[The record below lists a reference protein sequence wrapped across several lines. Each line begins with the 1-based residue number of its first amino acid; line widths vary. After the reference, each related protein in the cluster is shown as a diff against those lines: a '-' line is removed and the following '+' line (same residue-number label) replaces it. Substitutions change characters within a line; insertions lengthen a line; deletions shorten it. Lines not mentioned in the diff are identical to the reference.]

1 VTGPVRAPA
10 SARGR
15 AARLATRARTARL
28 TERARTARLTARA
41 RPSRQTGSARP
52 PRLTAR
58 ARSTTAAG
66 LLAAAC
72 IAWSA
77 SPVSGGATGTRP
89 ALVAGIGCAVLTL
102 ARLAAGDWAPP
113 RGVFENL
120 IVRTGRSLLELL
132 RTVPWAEGTVIA
144 VLVLEALH
152 HSRPWHTGLLG
163 VALIAF
169 LFAVHLAESGAR
181 PGVLRPQLPVLAAGL
196 GLLVLGCGAALL
208 PAAGMSAGSGWLRVF
223 AAVAAIVVAAL
234 ALPA

>member
-1 VTGPVRAPA
+1 MTGPAHAPA

-15 AARLATRARTARL
+15 AARLTT
-28 TERARTARLTARA
+28 RA
-41 RPSRQTGSARP
+41 RPS
-52 PRLTAR
+52 RLTAR

-89 ALVAGIGCAVLTL
+89 ALVAGIGCAILTL

-113 RGVFENL
+113 PEVFENV

-132 RTVPWAEGTVIA
+132 RAVPWAEGTVIA
-144 VLVLEALH
+144 VLALEALH

-169 LFAVHLAESGAR
+169 LLAVHLAESGAR

>member
-1 VTGPVRAPA
+1 M
-10 SARGR
+10 
-15 AARLATRARTARL
+15 RARASRL
-28 TERARTARLTARA
+28 TERARR
-41 RPSRQTGSARP
+41 

-58 ARSTTAAG
+58 ARSTAAAA

-77 SPVSGGATGTRP
+77 SPVSGGGTGTRP
-89 ALVAGIGCAVLTL
+89 ALIAGIGCAALTL

-113 RGVFENL
+113 PDVFENVL
-120 IVRTGRSLLELL
+120 VRTGRSLLELL
-132 RTVPWAEGTVIA
+132 RTVPWAEGAVIA
-144 VLVLEALH
+144 VLALEALH

-163 VALIAF
+163 GALIAF

-208 PAAGMSAGSGWLRVF
+208 PAAGMSAASGWLRVF
-223 AAVAAIVVAAL
+223 AAVGAIVVAAL